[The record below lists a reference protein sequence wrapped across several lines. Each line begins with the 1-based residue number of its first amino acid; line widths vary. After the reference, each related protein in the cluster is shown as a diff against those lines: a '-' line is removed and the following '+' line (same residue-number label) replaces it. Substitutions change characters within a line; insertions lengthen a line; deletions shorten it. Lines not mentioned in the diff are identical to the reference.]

1 MEQKFEKFSQDTD
14 LRFSQLQADLSE
26 YEEFKEIRKKTGNF
40 LESILKEVIVNVNAL
55 LIEPIT
61 ADQKTMLNTI
71 RLDCVKSKDF
81 DSFTDIILQRFSQ
94 VNEHL
99 NFTQQDINLMKTDFK
114 LEFAEYLRKE
124 DYTDVNEKIQLE
136 MTRRMQ

>member
-1 MEQKFEKFSQDTD
+1 M
-14 LRFSQLQADLSE
+14 
-26 YEEFKEIRKKTGNF
+26 
-40 LESILKEVIVNVNAL
+40 ESILKEVIVNVNAL
-55 LIEPIT
+55 LIEPIS

-99 NFTQQDINLMKTDFK
+99 NFTQ
-114 LEFAEYLRKE
+114 
-124 DYTDVNEKIQLE
+124 
-136 MTRRMQ
+136 

>member
-1 MEQKFEKFSQDTD
+1 MEQKFEKFSYDTD
-14 LRFSQLQADLSE
+14 LKFSQLQADLSE

-136 MTRRMQ
+136 MTRKMQ